1 MLEFR
6 LFSLGVAA
14 FTVYNSS
21 VILWELGKPESRV
34 CRKCA
39 VARITIGAGLAAAGL
54 TLAFQPQKGSA

>member
-21 VILWELGKPESRV
+21 VILWELVKPESRV

-39 VARITIGAGLAAAGL
+39 VTRITIGAGLAAAGL
-54 TLAFQPQKGSA
+54 ALAFQPQKGSA